1 MHPLRQTSF
10 PNGMGFDFDS
20 SRNRATSDAGSV
32 TGSFTGSLGGA
43 SSVVDGPKKRGRK
56 KKADK
61 EREDASM
68 RGGADG
74 RSTRVGSVDIDGGSV
89 RGGAGGPGTAGGNEE
104 AGDEEEE
111 QDMEGD
117 MLGGTEGFLDLAT
130 EKKNLAYVGR
140 NFTDPLRFAD
150 SLGMQCPYR
159 LIHTTSSRSIREME
173 SNAITERNTSPNR

>member
-1 MHPLRQTSF
+1 
-10 PNGMGFDFDS
+10 MGFEFDS
-20 SRNRATSDAGSV
+20 SRSRVPSDAGSV

-43 SSVVDGPKKRGRK
+43 SSVLDGPKKRGRK

-61 EREDASM
+61 EREDASI

-89 RGGAGGPGTAGGNEE
+89 RGGAGGAATAGGNED
-104 AGDEEEE
+104 AGEEEEE

-130 EKKNLAYVGR
+130 EKKNLACVGR
-140 NFTDPLRFAD
+140 NL
-150 SLGMQCPYR
+150 
-159 LIHTTSSRSIREME
+159 SIC
-173 SNAITERNTSPNR
+173 

>member
-10 PNGMGFDFDS
+10 PTGMGFEFDNPR
-20 SRNRATSDAGSV
+20 SRAHSDAGSV

-61 EREDASM
+61 EREDASI

-74 RSTRVGSVDIDGGSV
+74 RSTRVGSADIDGSSV
-89 RGGAGGPGTAGGNEE
+89 RGGASGAGGGNEE

-130 EKKNLAYVGR
+130 EKKNLAYV
-140 NFTDPLRFAD
+140 
-150 SLGMQCPYR
+150 
-159 LIHTTSSRSIREME
+159 
-173 SNAITERNTSPNR
+173 